1 MYISK
6 NNPRPS
12 SNSEPSN
19 NKSIM
24 EVYKLVAENT
34 NLKEQLNQLQT
45 EHDLLKQDYNKLERD
60 LKIKD
65 NLM

>member
-1 MYISK
+1 MHLSK
-6 NNPRPS
+6 SNPRPFS
-12 SNSEPSN
+12 HSEPSN

>member
-1 MYISK
+1 
-6 NNPRPS
+6 
-12 SNSEPSN
+12 
-19 NKSIM
+19 M

-45 EHDLLKQDYNKLERD
+45 EHDLLKQDYYKLEQD

-65 NLM
+65 TVM

>member
-1 MYISK
+1 MSLSK
-6 NNPRPS
+6 SCIRTN
-12 SNSEPSN
+12 SNAESSN

-45 EHDLLKQDYNKLERD
+45 EHDLLKQDYYKLEQD

-65 NLM
+65 TVM